1 MTRYAEAQTGAAAVI
16 AAGCPGGAMRTP
28 FPGGGLIALRPVCC
42 LLDEQPFEALLIQGR
57 CQDAHRCAEPA
68 QAFTG
73 TEVSSNMPDVADPI
87 PIFQ

>member
-1 MTRYAEAQTGAAAVI
+1 
-16 AAGCPGGAMRTP
+16 MRTP
-28 FPGGGLIALRPVCC
+28 FPGGGLIALQPARC
-42 LLDEQPFEALLIQGR
+42 LLDEQPFEALLLQGR
-57 CQDAHRCAEPA
+57 CQGAHRCAEAA